1 MPKINPT
8 DSKKLNKKEG
18 THEDSQITLR
28 RRKRIAGGGRG
39 RGGGWG
45 RDEGLGLGMGKDRRD
60 GHENE

>member
-28 RRKRIAGGGRG
+28 RRNKIVTGGIERKGIDRSG
-39 RGGGWG
+39 SSVL
-45 RDEGLGLGMGKDRRD
+45 RDP
-60 GHENE
+60 